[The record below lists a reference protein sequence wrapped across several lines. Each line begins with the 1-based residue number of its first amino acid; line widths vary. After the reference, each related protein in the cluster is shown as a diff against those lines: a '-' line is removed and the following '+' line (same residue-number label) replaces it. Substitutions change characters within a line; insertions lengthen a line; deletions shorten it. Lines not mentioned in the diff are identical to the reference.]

1 MTTERSWDAARRRGA
16 SAALQEVGTARTK
29 RSYRIVTR
37 LILASFLAGVAVTL
51 FAVWV
56 VLP

>member
-1 MTTERSWDAARRRGA
+1 MTAGRNAARRRGA
-16 SAALQEVGTARTK
+16 EAALLLKVGAERPK
-29 RSYRIVTR
+29 RSYAIVTK
-37 LILASFLAGVAVTL
+37 IVLASFFAGVAVTL